1 MENLNMETINVS
13 NSSMISTLTYDRD
26 AQELIVT
33 FKNGGQYKYFD
44 VPPELFSEMSTIT
57 ENLGK
62 FFTANV
68 KTKFRFEKI

>member
-1 MENLNMETINVS
+1 METIQVS
-13 NSSMISTLTYDRD
+13 NSSMISTIYYDRES
-26 AQELIVT
+26 QELIVT

-44 VPPELFSEMSTIT
+44 VPAELFEQLSSVT